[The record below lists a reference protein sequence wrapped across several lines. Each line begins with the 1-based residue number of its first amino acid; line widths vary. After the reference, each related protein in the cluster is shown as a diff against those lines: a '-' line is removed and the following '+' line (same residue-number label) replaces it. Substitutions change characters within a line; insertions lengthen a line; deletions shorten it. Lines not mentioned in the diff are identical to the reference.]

1 MQEGARKVTTML
13 AMPKNSL
20 LLVSE
25 GSSPQSF
32 HFTRAALPH
41 SPECQ
46 KKDWKEH
53 KRSVCVKPALL
64 HKFDKMVKKHSGPG
78 SAMSTIESFER
89 AAWAERVR
97 NPQVISACD
106 GCFRRF
112 HGFPPREEEE
122 EDENT
127 PDAGAEFKHC
137 KECDWT
143 ICEDCTH
150 PQAQGVPFFD
160 RPTGTCR
167 CLHIQL
173 WSQLLPIHAQL
184 SRWRWAQTVSR
195 RQTPSNGRKWVFR
208 GFIRVQGAGVP
219 DLWCNCT
226 PSEKR
231 APEGRLAWYRI

>member
-13 AMPKNSL
+13 AMPKNNVSHATCTLELPLKSRLRLDTQL

-25 GSSPQSF
+25 GSSPKSF

-53 KRSVCVKPALL
+53 KRSVCVKPAFF
-64 HKFDKMVKKHSGPG
+64 HKFDKFMKKHSGPG
-78 SAMSTIESFER
+78 SAMSTVESFER

-97 NPQVISACD
+97 NPQVIPGCD

-150 PQAQGVPFFD
+150 PQAQGMYYCCF
-160 RPTGTCR
+160 
-167 CLHIQL
+167 
-173 WSQLLPIHAQL
+173 S
-184 SRWRWAQTVSR
+184 
-195 RQTPSNGRKWVFR
+195 
-208 GFIRVQGAGVP
+208 
-219 DLWCNCT
+219 
-226 PSEKR
+226 
-231 APEGRLAWYRI
+231 